1 MRGYPNNNQ
10 ALTRCTGT
18 TEREATMTLNHDAVG
33 IATDPIEVSWKTK
46 DSILYALGVGCGV
59 DDLQF
64 TTENSKGVT
73 LQALPSMPV
82 VLART
87 PILTMIG
94 DIDWTKIVHA
104 AQRVSLHQP
113 LAPAG
118 SATNVATVTGVYDK
132 GKAAIVVTETVG
144 RDSES
149 NEKLWTSTM
158 SIYIR
163 GAGGWGGEKGP
174 SLRSRSPE
182 REPDTSVTVETAPN
196 QALIYRLSGDRNP
209 LHSDPSFARAAGF
222 DRPILH
228 GLCTFG
234 ISTRA
239 LVDIAV
245 DGDASR
251 ITSVGGSFASPV
263 YPGDPIT
270 VDIWRIDDHRR
281 AFRTRV
287 NDTEVITAGTCDIA

>member
-1 MRGYPNNNQ
+1 
-10 ALTRCTGT
+10 
-18 TEREATMTLNHDAVG
+18 MTLNHDAVG
-33 IATDPIEVSWKTK
+33 TTTEHVQVAWKAK
-46 DSILYALGVGCGV
+46 DSILYALGVGCGA
-59 DDLQF
+59 DDLSF

-73 LQALPSMPV
+73 LEAVPSMPV
-82 VLART
+82 VLGRT
-87 PILTMIG
+87 PILTMVG

-104 AQRVSLHQP
+104 AQQVTLHRP

-118 SATNVATVTGVYDK
+118 SANNVATVTGVYDK
-132 GKAAIVVTETVG
+132 GKAAIVVTATGG
-144 RDSES
+144 RDSATD
-149 NEKLWTSTM
+149 EKLWTSTM

-163 GAGGWGGEKGP
+163 GAGGWGGDKGP
-174 SLRSRSPE
+174 SLRTAHPE
-182 REPDTSVTVETAPN
+182 RAPDASVIVETARN

-234 ISTRA
+234 ISTKA
-239 LVDIAV
+239 LVDVAAGGV
-245 DGDASR
+245 ASR

-263 YPGDPIT
+263 YPGDLLT
-270 VDIWRIDDHRR
+270 VDVWRLDDHRR

-287 NDTEVITAGTCDIA
+287 NDTDVITGGTCEVA

>member
-1 MRGYPNNNQ
+1 
-10 ALTRCTGT
+10 
-18 TEREATMTLNHDAVG
+18 MTLNHDAVG
-33 IATDPIEVSWKTK
+33 IATDAVQVTWTTK
-46 DSILYALGVGCGV
+46 DSMLYALGLGCGV

-64 TTENSKGVT
+64 TTDNSRDIT
-73 LQALPSMPV
+73 LQAVPSMPV

-94 DIDWTKIVHA
+94 KLDWTKIVHA
-104 AQRVSLHQP
+104 SQRVSLHQP
-113 LAPAG
+113 LKPAG
-118 SATNVATVTGVYDK
+118 SANNIAEVTGIYDK

-144 RDSES
+144 RDAATD
-149 NEKLWTSTM
+149 EKLWTSTM
-158 SIYIR
+158 AIYIV
-163 GAGGWGGEKGP
+163 GAGGWGGDKGP
-174 SLRSRSPE
+174 SLRPTPPAG
-182 REPDTSVTVETAPN
+182 EPDKSITIDTFTN

-234 ISTRA
+234 MSTRV
-239 LVDIAV
+239 LVDVAA

-251 ITSVGGSFASPV
+251 IASISGSFAKPV
-263 YPGDPIT
+263 FPGDPLT
-270 VDIWRIDDHRR
+270 VDVWRIDGGQT

-287 NDTEVITAGTCDIA
+287 NDTEVITGGTCALA

>member
-1 MRGYPNNNQ
+1 
-10 ALTRCTGT
+10 
-18 TEREATMTLNHDAVG
+18 MTLNHDAVG
-33 IATDPIEVSWKTK
+33 ITTEPVQVDWKTK
-46 DSILYALGVGCGV
+46 DSILYALGLGCGV
-59 DDLQF
+59 DDLSF
-64 TTENSKGVT
+64 TTENSKGIT
-73 LQALPSMPV
+73 LEAVPSMPV

-104 AQRVSLHQP
+104 AQQVTLHRP
-113 LAPAG
+113 LAAAG
-118 SATNVATVTGVYDK
+118 SANNVATVTGVYDK

-144 RDSES
+144 RDRATD
-149 NEKLWTSTM
+149 EKLWTSTM

-163 GAGGWGGEKGP
+163 GAGGWGGDKGP
-174 SLRSRSPE
+174 SLRVAHPE
-182 REPDTSVTVETAPN
+182 REPDISVTVETSPD

-234 ISTRA
+234 VSTKA
-239 LVDIAV
+239 LVDVAA
-245 DGDASR
+245 GGEASR

-263 YPGDPIT
+263 YPGDPLT
-270 VDIWRIDDHRR
+270 VDVWRIDDHRR

-287 NDTEVITAGTCDIA
+287 NDTDVITGGTCEVA

>member
-1 MRGYPNNNQ
+1 
-10 ALTRCTGT
+10 
-18 TEREATMTLNHDAVG
+18 MTLNRDARGV
-33 IATDPIEVSWKTK
+33 ATEPVQVSWKTK
-46 DSILYALGVGCGV
+46 DSILYALGLGCGV

-64 TTENSKGVT
+64 TTENSKGIV

-104 AQRVSLHQP
+104 AQQVSLHQP
-113 LAPAG
+113 LMPAG
-118 SATNVATVTGVYDK
+118 TATNVATVTGIYDK
-132 GKAAIVVTETVG
+132 GKAAIVVAETVG
-144 RDSES
+144 RDSTTD
-149 NEKLWTSTM
+149 EKLWTSTM

-163 GAGGWGGEKGP
+163 DAGGWGGDKGP
-174 SLRSRSPE
+174 SLRPALPE
-182 REPDTSVTVETAPN
+182 RAPDTSVTVPTSID

-209 LHSDPSFARAAGF
+209 LHSDPAFARAAGF

-234 ISTRA
+234 VSTRA
-239 LVDIAV
+239 LVDVAAG
-245 DGDASR
+245 GDATR
-251 ITSVGGSFASPV
+251 ITSVAGSFASPV
-263 YPGDPIT
+263 YPGDELT
-270 VDIWRIDDHRR
+270 VDVWRIDHRCR

-287 NDTEVITAGTCDIA
+287 NDTEVITGGTCEVA